1 MVPRATRGKATRE
14 FPLGPLR
21 GHNAWVDLRY
31 PAALLLGLPLL
42 LLIVVAARRSAAGL
56 SRRRFRLGLALRL
69 SLGLLL
75 VLVAAEVRTVLPHDG
90 RSVVFVIDAS
100 ASVGAAGR
108 RQAHDWTTRSWAEHR
123 AEDLAG
129 VVLVGGAGGEVSFC
143 EDSHVRF
150 RGDLEDAE
158 LDAYVALGE
167 ARGCAGGYMAE
178 GRGAW
183 LIEGIEGDWNNV
195 IGLPVFRLITE
206 LRCRG
211 ARLGGG
217 P

>member
-1 MVPRATRGKATRE
+1 MVSMPPFSPSLPPVVLASTSTWRLQLLASAGIEVRGEAHDVDEASIAAGDPRALALARARAKAHDVRRRLSREGGLGDAVVIGADQVAWIDDEVFGKPEDDADWRAR
-14 FPLGPLR
+14 LRMLR
-21 GHNAWVDLRY
+21 GRTHT
-31 PAALLLGLPLL
+31 
-42 LLIVVAARRSAAGL
+42 L
-56 SRRRFRLGLALRL
+56 S
-69 SLGLLL
+69 
-75 VLVAAEVRTVLPHDG
+75 T
-90 RSVVFVIDAS
+90 
-100 ASVGAAGR
+100 
-108 RQAHDWTTRSWAEHR
+108 
-123 AEDLAG
+123 G

-206 LRCRG
+206 LRRRG